1 MLLLAPSISQ
11 MAESAV
17 VVIGETPSLASALV
31 ELLETE
37 GVRVV
42 AVHDLREAELLA
54 GKDPLPAHPLLIS
67 ASNGH
72 YCPTARQ
79 WPEGSLRDSEL
90 VVVGTR
96 DPDLRSCGRLH
107 VVPLPL
113 VPTEFLDLVRE
124 LGPKVRVSVRRT
136 HRRPRH

>member
-1 MLLLAPSISQ
+1 
-11 MAESAV
+11 

-37 GVRVV
+37 GVSVV
-42 AVHDLREAELLA
+42 AVRDLCEAEALA
-54 GKDPLPAHPLLIS
+54 GKGPGRGRPLLIS

-72 YCPTARQ
+72 YCPTARK
-79 WPEGSLRDSEL
+79 WREGSLRDSEL

-96 DPDLRSCGRLH
+96 DPELRSSGHLH

-113 VPTEFLDLVRE
+113 VPGEFLELVRE
-124 LGPKVRVSVRRT
+124 LGPKARA
-136 HRRPRH
+136 P

>member
-1 MLLLAPSISQ
+1 MH
-11 MAESAV
+11 ECAV
-17 VVIGETPSLASALV
+17 VVIGETASLAAALV

-37 GVRVV
+37 GVGVV
-42 AVHDLREAELLA
+42 AVRDLQEAETLA
-54 GKDPLPAHPLLIS
+54 GKGPVPPRPLLIS

-72 YCPTARQ
+72 YCPTARR

-96 DPDLRSCGRLH
+96 DPGLRSSGRLH

-113 VPTEFLDLVRE
+113 VPADFLNLVRE
-124 LGPKVRVSVRRT
+124 LRPPSRVPD
-136 HRRPRH
+136 RPSAPLPGR